1 MDKILVVYKY
11 NQVKQS
17 ITKELEKEGYDIRSI
32 EADSLDFTAL
42 EASDFNLA
50 VITPYKDVSS
60 TWDMFLAFK
69 EHFRD
74 LPVVAYIG
82 QHSVEHLKSAIK
94 NVLSRKYPGC

>member
-17 ITKELEKEGYDIRSI
+17 ITTELEREGYDIRSI
-32 EADSLDFTAL
+32 EADSLDFPTL
-42 EASDFNLA
+42 DPSDFNLA

-69 EHFRD
+69 EHFND
-74 LPVVAYIG
+74 LPVVAYMG
-82 QHSVEHLKSAIK
+82 QHGVDHLKSAIK
-94 NVLSRKYPGC
+94 KALSK